1 MCLCLETLHL
11 GVQCCEDDVTAEV
24 IVGILLL
31 YVCKYPSKGLGKIC
45 VGLDDSPLQLYK
57 DEHFELLNTV
67 VTTVCN
73 LYTPPQGSTTTKCRM
88 S

>member
-73 LYTPPQGSTTTKCRM
+73 LYTPRKVPLPQSAE
-88 S
+88 